1 MERSRNYARTF
12 GKRSV
17 GRIERGCPQPRSA
30 HFRTDN
36 TPDLRNGDKFQI
48 SQPRVVACSYIQL
61 YICFTRPIE
70 GRVRVLHLR
79 ISFETNGWN
88 EASLDR
94 ASRDSCSLP
103 RRWLHAH
110 WGKGKKKVSDK
121 ETRAAVE
128 GSISLSITL
137 WCHPLFQRN
146 SNLPEVCKVITLERF
161 VRLTRIKI
169 TRKDWKIVLFNFQEL
184 ETANNR
190 RNNLKKKSTN
200 WLFEEL
206 QFQRREIERKSLR
219 LGFLS
224 LGANFELEQ
233 AWTRFF
239 QKTGAGGTLRKK
251 RRNWAKQS

>member
-1 MERSRNYARTF
+1 MIARPL
-12 GKRSV
+12 GKR
-17 GRIERGCPQPRSA
+17 
-30 HFRTDN
+30 
-36 TPDLRNGDKFQI
+36 
-48 SQPRVVACSYIQL
+48 
-61 YICFTRPIE
+61 
-70 GRVRVLHLR
+70 
-79 ISFETNGWN
+79 
-88 EASLDR
+88 
-94 ASRDSCSLP
+94 
-103 RRWLHAH
+103 
-110 WGKGKKKVSDK
+110 KKKVSDK

-169 TRKDWKIVLFNFQEL
+169 TRKDWKIVLL

-206 QFQRREIERKSLR
+206 QFQRREIERKSFR
-219 LGFLS
+219 LAFLS
-224 LGANFELEQ
+224 LGVNFELEQ

-239 QKTGAGGTLRKK
+239 QKLGRAEHSGRSVETGRS
-251 RRNWAKQS
+251 RAKFR